1 MKYRIKIEHLN
12 NGQKKYTPQVKKHLF
27 GIFGIWE
34 NIIELSTSKTMRHI
48 FDSKEGANNA
58 IERFNEFLHEEW
70 GNKAKTVIY
79 KEYRGDK

>member
-27 GIFGIWE
+27 GIWE
-34 NIIELSTSKTMRHI
+34 NIIEYSTSETMRYI
-48 FDSKEGANNA
+48 YDSEEHAYAA
-58 IERFNEFLHEEW
+58 IEMFNEFLHDQW
-70 GNKAKTVIY
+70 MNKVKTVTY